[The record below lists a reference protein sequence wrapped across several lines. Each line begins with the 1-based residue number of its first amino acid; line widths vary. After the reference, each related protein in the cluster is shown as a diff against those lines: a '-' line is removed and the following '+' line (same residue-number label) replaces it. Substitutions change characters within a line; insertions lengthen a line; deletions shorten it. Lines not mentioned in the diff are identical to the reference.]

1 MKVTE
6 NKELLSD
13 IEQLNEMLKGELSAV
28 ESYDKALEFV
38 SDSSLTTSLRE
49 LRDSHAESVSTLRS
63 AISEYGTPA
72 ESPGTWGGIA
82 KFVVDAAHNL
92 GDKALLAALEEGEDI
107 GLNSYE
113 WKLVHMHG
121 PYRDL
126 VKNELFPKQEATHK
140 LLSKI
145 LSALNDGVW
154 PPTPE
159 MQEG

>member
-1 MKVTE
+1 MKVTQ

-28 ESYDKALEFV
+28 ESYDKGLEFV
-38 SDSSLTTSLRE
+38 NDASLAGALRE
-49 LRDSHAESVSTLRS
+49 LRNSHAERVETLQD

-72 ESPGTWGGIA
+72 ESPGAWGGIA
-82 KFVVDAAHNL
+82 KFVVDAAHNM
-92 GDKALLAALEEGEDI
+92 GDNALLAALEEGEDI

-140 LLSKI
+140 LLSKL
-145 LSALNDGVW
+145 LSERRDGVW
-154 PPTPE
+154 PFTPD